1 MAWRRAYGYVV
12 FLFAIT
18 WLVVSSLAAAS
29 EYHGQVSFGGLP
41 VPGATITA
49 IQGSRQFIT
58 VANQQGLYSFPD
70 LTDGKWTI
78 EVEMTG
84 FSTIKQDVLIGPN
97 APAGK
102 WELKLLPLDQIKAQI
117 RLPPGTHTAVVQ
129 AESEQA
135 ASPDTNNPEKEAPQ
149 EDLSQRA
156 ADGLLI
162 NGSVVNGAASQFR
175 ASDGVRKQ
183 AQSHEGAL

>member
-49 IQGSRQFIT
+49 IQGSKQFFAIT
-58 VANQQGLYSFPD
+58 DLQGLYAFPE

-97 APAGK
+97 TPASK
-102 WELKLLPLDQIKAQI
+102 WELKLLSLDQTKAQI
-117 RLPPGTHTAVVQ
+117 RPSPGTHTALV
-129 AESEQA
+129 
-135 ASPDTNNPEKEAPQ
+135 
-149 EDLSQRA
+149 
-156 ADGLLI
+156 
-162 NGSVVNGAASQFR
+162 
-175 ASDGVRKQ
+175 
-183 AQSHEGAL
+183 